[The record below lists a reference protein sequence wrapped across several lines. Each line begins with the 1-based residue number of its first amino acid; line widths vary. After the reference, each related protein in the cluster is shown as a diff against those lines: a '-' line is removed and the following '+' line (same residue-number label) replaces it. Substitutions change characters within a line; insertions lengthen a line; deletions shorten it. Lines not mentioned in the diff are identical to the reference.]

1 MIAGGLGGLGRWIAR
16 WMIDHGATSI
26 LLISRTDA
34 HSEETKRFI
43 QEMQKSGINIA
54 THLSDISDEH
64 SFASMLRNLKAY
76 CHPSKAVSR
85 QRWFCRFDSKI
96 PSDKA
101 GLLTEFGTRCSRVCR
116 QRVSGRQL
124 NRKLTGHGIRTKS
137 YHAVWISSYFCH
149 RQPESSDTVGKP
161 TMRLATPTRML

>member
-1 MIAGGLGGLGRWIAR
+1 MDV
-16 WMIDHGATSI
+16 DHGAKSI
-26 LLISRTDA
+26 ILIFRTDA
-34 HSEETKRFI
+34 QSKETKRSI
-43 QEMQKSGINIA
+43 QEIQKSGIKLA
-54 THLSDISDEH
+54 TPLCDISDEH
-64 SFASMLRNLKAY
+64 SLASMLRNLKAY

-101 GLLTEFGTRCSRVCR
+101 GLLTNFGTRCSRVCR

-124 NRKLTGHGIRTKS
+124 DRKLTGHGICTKS

-149 RQPESSDTVGKP
+149 RRPESSDTVGKP
-161 TMRLATPTRML
+161 TMRLETPTRML